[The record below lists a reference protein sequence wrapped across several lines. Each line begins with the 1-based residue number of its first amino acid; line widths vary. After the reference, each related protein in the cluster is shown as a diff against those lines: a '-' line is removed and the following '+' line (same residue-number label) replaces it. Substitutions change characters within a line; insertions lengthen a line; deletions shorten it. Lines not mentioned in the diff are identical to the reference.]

1 MFLLIAEW
9 VICKAE
15 GQGNKYG
22 NGDGT
27 VQSCVFPF
35 KSDGKTHHGCTTSSN
50 QKHDPWCATKVDSK
64 GNFKKTDW
72 ARCNDFCPVWQKLDC
87 KFYLVVPE
95 KKNFKD
101 AKSDCLNLGAKL
113 ASADPKDKKVY
124 DFAKKI
130 AEKMDISDFWVDNQ
144 LKNALGNKAKAFIC
158 EKDDKVE

>member
-1 MFLLIAEW
+1 M
-9 VICKAE
+9 
-15 GQGNKYG
+15 
-22 NGDGT
+22 
-27 VQSCVFPF
+27 
-35 KSDGKTHHGCTTSSN
+35 
-50 QKHDPWCATKVDSK
+50 DSK
-64 GNFKKTDW
+64 GNFKQTDW
-72 ARCNDFCPVWQKLDC
+72 ARCNDFCPVWQKLDS

-101 AKSDCLNLGAKL
+101 AKSDCINLGAKL

-144 LKNALGNKAKAFIC
+144 LKNALGNKAFIC